1 MNHHCPPAPA
11 PALSPGQ
18 ALGHITSD
26 HVHSVHIS
34 SHHEGEKVL
43 LSYYVCAVLSNAS
56 STWTKLC
63 VPLQQN

>member
-1 MNHHCPPAPA
+1 MNHHCPRAPA

-26 HVHSVHIS
+26 PVHIS